1 MAKKSRESKKLI
13 KIMYFDEQA
22 AVDALEIIDGGSAL
36 DVINKSLE
44 KGNFSGVS
52 AGAGKSFMGFLQFG
66 LKGNAKRE
74 KNTIVQ
80 SKVTSTLISKFID
93 GVTNGSINLIE
104 TNAPK
109 LNIQKESNAYYR
121 DLLPM
126 TLVVKDIS
134 AIDVDA
140 DTKAVFKGLDFD
152 KMGTM
157 LDSLSAYYELEGVY
171 EKKRAIYRFNIDGLR
186 NNYTLLD
193 LEKVTNMRVYGL
205 IVGKSKTMDLSF
217 NKNMDSLINESTQVP
232 VDFQE
237 MIDKKV
243 NASGEANEYPIIDVI
258 LAGIES

>member
-1 MAKKSRESKKLI
+1 MI
-13 KIMYFDEQA
+13 
-22 AVDALEIIDGGSAL
+22 
-36 DVINKSLE
+36 
-44 KGNFSGVS
+44 
-52 AGAGKSFMGFLQFG
+52 
-66 LKGNAKRE
+66 
-74 KNTIVQ
+74 
-80 SKVTSTLISKFID
+80 
-93 GVTNGSINLIE
+93 
-104 TNAPK
+104 
-109 LNIQKESNAYYR
+109 
-121 DLLPM
+121 
-126 TLVVKDIS
+126 LVVKDIS

-193 LEKVTNMRVYGL
+193 LEKTTNMRVYGL

-217 NKNMDSLINESTQVP
+217 NKSMDSLINESTQIP